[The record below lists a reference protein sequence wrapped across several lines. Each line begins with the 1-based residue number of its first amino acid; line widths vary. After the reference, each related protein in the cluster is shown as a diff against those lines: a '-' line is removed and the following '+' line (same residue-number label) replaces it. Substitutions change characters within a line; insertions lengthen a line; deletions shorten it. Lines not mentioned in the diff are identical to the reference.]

1 MWRESYNV
9 FNLPR
14 DLMLTELYDYMWK
27 PLIPS
32 FQIVKFNGHRPCS
45 SKDMPC
51 GGKDTNI

>member
-32 FQIVKFNGHRPCS
+32 FQIVKFNGHRPCN
-45 SKDMPC
+45 SKDILC